1 MVPFVLSINSCRKNT
16 GVIQSGC
23 TARHFRH
30 KADITP
36 FFPSP
41 CVAVSLHLT
50 NLKYLMGY
58 QTSKHSGRKRSVTLF
73 IKTQQWNNYE
83 NKSSSVRQ
91 RDFKFTCVSRNNLI
105 NAVYQFCQFITPL
118 SVDMAWVLIKLC
130 VLVCVCVCSWMFVC
144 VCVTCTDLC
153 SWLWQGNRGLGVL
166 LISRWPHHG
175 CRAVSPTINLPA
187 WSLQMAPDSPALSP
201 VSPAPRLP
209 PNKKL
214 PHYSSLGS
222 ALFGRHVEEWSFTI
236 ILFMKPR
243 QRRPGLHL
251 IGVIKRSPP
260 ND

>member
-1 MVPFVLSINSCRKNT
+1 MR
-16 GVIQSGC
+16 
-23 TARHFRH
+23 
-30 KADITP
+30 
-36 FFPSP
+36 
-41 CVAVSLHLT
+41 T
-50 NLKYLMGY
+50 NLLVFGN
-58 QTSKHSGRKRSVTLF
+58 VIL
-73 IKTQQWNNYE
+73 
-83 NKSSSVRQ
+83 SSLVFQGTIWSM
-91 RDFKFTCVSRNNLI
+91 
-105 NAVYQFCQFITPL
+105 L
-118 SVDMAWVLIKLC
+118 STNFVNSSHHLVLIWHECWSSC
-130 VLVCVCVCSWMFVC
+130 VCLCVCVCSWMFVC